1 MSDDDGDPG
10 CTPRLGAYGL
20 SVRGLAGAAPW
31 MQPQP
36 PDAPEMHVR
45 VRTGGGDDQPSRVD
59 DGSADLRLLGGG
71 RMRARRGDTAVDYL
85 LPAVPPDGDLLHP
98 YLAPAAALWWRWSG
112 REAVHGGAFE
122 GRDGAVLVL
131 GEKEAGK
138 STTLAWLANAGAAI
152 LTDDLAILDG
162 QHVLAGPRSIDLRPA
177 ATVPPAS
184 TAVRAGARSRV
195 TLPTA
200 PARSPLAG
208 VAVLVWGH
216 VVDVTA
222 VPVEQRWP
230 VLAPQRM
237 YPSLGADPVS
247 LLDLVAAPMTQFTRP
262 RDPATLAA
270 VGQAMLHEFS

>member
-1 MSDDDGDPG
+1 MSDDDGNRG
-10 CTPRLGAYGL
+10 RGPRLGAYGL

-36 PDAPEMHVR
+36 PDAPTMHVR
-45 VRTGGGDDQPSRVD
+45 VRTGGGDDRPSHVD
-59 DGSADLRLLGGG
+59 DGSADVRLLGGG
-71 RMRARRGDTAVDYL
+71 RLRARRGEAGVDYM

-122 GRDGAVLVL
+122 GRGGAVLVL
-131 GEKEAGK
+131 GEKAAGK
-138 STTLAWLANAGAAI
+138 STTLAWLANAGAGI

-162 QHVLAGPRSIDLRPA
+162 RQVLAGPRSIDLRTA
-177 ATVPPAS
+177 ARVPPGN
-184 TAVRAGARSRV
+184 TAVRSGARARV
-195 TLPTA
+195 SLPRA
-200 PARSPLAG
+200 PARVPLAG
-208 VAVLVWGH
+208 VAVLVWGPAL
-216 VVDVTA
+216 DVTA

-247 LLDLVAAPMTQFTRP
+247 LLDLVAAPMTRFTRP
-262 RDPATLAA
+262 KDPATLAA

>member
-1 MSDDDGDPG
+1 MSDDDGYPSCG
-10 CTPRLGAYGL
+10 PRLGAYGL

-36 PDAPEMHVR
+36 PDAPTMHVR
-45 VRTGGGDDQPSRVD
+45 VRTSGGDDRPSRVD

-71 RMRARRGDTAVDYL
+71 RLQAQRGEAAVDYM

-98 YLAPAAALWWRWSG
+98 YLAPAAALWWRWLG
-112 REAVHGGAFE
+112 REALHGGAFE
-122 GRDGAVLVL
+122 GRGGAVLVL
-131 GEKEAGK
+131 GGTEAGK
-138 STTLAWLANAGAAI
+138 STTLAWLADAGAGI

-162 QHVLAGPRSIDLRPA
+162 RQVLAGPRSIDLRTA
-177 ATVPPAS
+177 ATVPPGS
-184 TAVRAGARSRV
+184 TAVRSGARARV
-195 TLPTA
+195 TLPSA
-200 PARSPLAG
+200 PARIPLAG
-208 VAVLVWGH
+208 VAVLVWGP

-247 LLDLVAAPMTQFTRP
+247 LLDLVAAPMTRFTRP

-270 VGQAMLHEFS
+270 VGRAMLREFS